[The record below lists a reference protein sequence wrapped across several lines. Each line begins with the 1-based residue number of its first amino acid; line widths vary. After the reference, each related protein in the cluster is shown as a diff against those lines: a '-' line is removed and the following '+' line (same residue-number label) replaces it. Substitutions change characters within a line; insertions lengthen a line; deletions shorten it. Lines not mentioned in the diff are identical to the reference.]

1 MKNYS
6 ILVETTISVFV
17 VLMRKPCIAIYAESI
32 KEKRNFMF
40 DTINM
45 SFQIRYDFM
54 LENKCMTFT
63 SYSIYRFSKITES
76 TAWVEFN
83 QKEEIT

>member
-1 MKNYS
+1 
-6 ILVETTISVFV
+6 
-17 VLMRKPCIAIYAESI
+17 
-32 KEKRNFMF
+32 MF

-63 SYSIYRFSKITES
+63 SYSIYRFSKITER